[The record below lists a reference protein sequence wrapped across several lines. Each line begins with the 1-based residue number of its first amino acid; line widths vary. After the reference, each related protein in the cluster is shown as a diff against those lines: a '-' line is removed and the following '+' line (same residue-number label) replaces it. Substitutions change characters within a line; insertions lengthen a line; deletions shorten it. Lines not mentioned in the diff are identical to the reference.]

1 MFTCVLISTSLCS
14 SACAKDSLWP
24 WNPPGF
30 SHFDSAGTHTQAL
43 ISGLNVSYWYSMTF
57 PPFYV
62 NSPLLIWLL
71 CVAIFEQD
79 IVWDVALTSC
89 YWVIVIAL
97 SVIGQRFNPSIW
109 STVAAG
115 LGACLLLLLLLLF
128 LLLALL
134 LRYLW
139 WRSSTLRLLLLRSCT
154 LKLGFTCTCI
164 AKNQRPLNWNC
175 YFNTIMVMSSYGISK
190 QVPAIYVLLFFIYFY
205 VLTVI

>member
-79 IVWDVALTSC
+79 IVWDGGE
-89 YWVIVIAL
+89 L
-97 SVIGQRFNPSIW
+97 SESQNEPSG
-109 STVAAG
+109 SY
-115 LGACLLLLLLLLF
+115 LLLLSYSNSF
-128 LLLALL
+128 V
-134 LRYLW
+134 RH
-139 WRSSTLRLLLLRSCT
+139 RSTLQPKHLIHCCCWPRGLPSPSASASVSASCS
-154 LKLGFTCTCI
+154 
-164 AKNQRPLNWNC
+164 AVEVPLVEEL
-175 YFNTIMVMSSYGISK
+175 YFEAPFVEE
-190 QVPAIYVLLFFIYFY
+190 LYFEARFH
-205 VLTVI
+205 LHLHRQKPKTT